1 MWTGLS
7 GYESSV
13 SLTPICFLL
22 VGVVICRPK
31 NGGQMRQCRLAVN
44 AVLGQH
50 TGQRH
55 EKGGHHAEISAKYRR
70 KY

>member
-1 MWTGLS
+1 MTAIPEPLYILPW
-7 GYESSV
+7 
-13 SLTPICFLL
+13 
-22 VGVVICRPK
+22 
-31 NGGQMRQCRLAVN
+31 CRLAVN

-55 EKGGHHAEISAKYRR
+55 EKGGHHAEIFAKYRR